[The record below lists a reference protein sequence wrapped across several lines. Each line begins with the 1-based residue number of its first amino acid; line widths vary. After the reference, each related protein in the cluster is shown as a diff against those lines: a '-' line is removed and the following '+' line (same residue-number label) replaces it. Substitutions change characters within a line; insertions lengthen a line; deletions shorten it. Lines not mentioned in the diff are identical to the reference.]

1 MQQTKFNDKEE
12 KAFEI
17 RKIIGKYLRK
27 WPWFIFS
34 VLCFVIIA
42 YLYIRYTVPQYQS
55 TTTLKFDK
63 KQSNITSALAD
74 LDNLGIGLGNAD
86 ELKSEMAVLTSRP
99 ILMAVVKNLNL
110 NVQYFSGGEI
120 KDSEMFAN
128 LPVTAKIIAY
138 DAKPAKKFVS
148 SEYLIKQS
156 DNTTFVL
163 WNEKHG
169 TIKGSYNV
177 PIKLDFGTVIF
188 SKNNA
193 IPFKSKYIIVFWNE
207 IERVKKLEQKINV
220 DLPDPKAMLINISLV
235 GAVPEKSEA
244 ILNEITK
251 QYNLDGLRDKNM
263 QSKNTQDFIDKR
275 LEVITR
281 DLSGVENQKEDFQ
294 NSNRIFDL
302 QAQAQLALQNTSENT
317 KALLQQQTQLDLLN
331 SLTAEA
337 SGKNNQLMPSNL
349 GLSPSLE
356 GAIAKYNDLLIIRN
370 KTLKQA
376 TNENPA
382 VVEMNR
388 EIASLKEIVQ
398 DNIRE
403 QKQSVQT
410 SIAKLNGE
418 ISSSNGLMNKV
429 PGQTKIYR
437 GIERQQNLKEQLFLF
452 LLQKREEN
460 AINLS
465 INVPIAKI
473 VNPAFT
479 QDAPVA
485 PKRNV
490 IFLAAIVF
498 GLILPFIIIYS
509 LFIWD
514 DKIYNRD
521 DIKGRSSLGILAD
534 IPSLKANDL
543 HLVQQNDFS
552 ELAESFRIL
561 VSNLKFVLPTKDSA
575 KIIMVTS
582 SVKGEGKTLVS
593 VNLALTLGNKNGRS
607 LLIGSDV
614 RNPQI
619 QRYDSEPVKRK
630 GLTEYLYDDNVDVD
644 NLIHTSDTNSY
655 CDVIYAGTIP
665 PNPQELLSNGRYQNL
680 IEKLSSEYEYI
691 IIDSAPLMLVSDTLS
706 IADVADAT
714 LYVVRSGISR
724 NVLVDFANNLVK
736 ESKIRN
742 VSFIINDVSKH
753 AGGYGYGYGYGYNYG
768 YGYGYSTDQEKR
780 WWTKIFKK

>member
-1 MQQTKFNDKEE
+1 MQQIQFNDKGEE
-12 KAFEI
+12 PLNF
-17 RKIIGKYLRK
+17 RKISGKYLRK

-34 VLCFVIIA
+34 VLCFMIAA

-55 TTTLKFDK
+55 ITTLKFDK
-63 KQSNITSALAD
+63 KQSDITSALSD

-86 ELKSEMAVLTSRP
+86 ELKSEVAVISSRP
-99 ILMAVVKNLNL
+99 ILTEVVKNLNL

-120 KDSEMFAN
+120 KDSELFIN

-138 DAKPAKKFVS
+138 NQKAAKKFVS
-148 SEYLIKQS
+148 SEYLIKKS
-156 DNTTFVL
+156 DNATFIL

-177 PIKLDFGTVIF
+177 PVKLDFGTVIF

-244 ILNEITK
+244 ILNEVTK

-281 DLSGVENQKEDFQ
+281 DLSGVENRKEDFQ

-337 SGKNNQLMPSNL
+337 SGNKNNQLMPSNL
-349 GLSPSLE
+349 GLSPLLE
-356 GAIAKYNDLLIIRN
+356 GAISKYNELLIIRN

-437 GIERQQNLKEQLFLF
+437 GIERQQNLKEQLFLY

-479 QDAPVA
+479 QDIEVA
-485 PKRNV
+485 PKRKA
-490 IFLAAIVF
+490 IFLAAIIL
-498 GLILPFIIIYS
+498 GLLFPIVVIYLLS
-509 LFIWD
+509 IWD

-521 DIKGRSSLGILAD
+521 DIKVKSSLGILAD
-534 IPSLKANDL
+534 IPSLKANVN

-575 KIIMVTS
+575 KVIMVTS

-630 GLTEYLYDDNVDVD
+630 GLTEYLYDDSVDVD

-655 CDVIYAGTIP
+655 CDIIYAGTIP

-714 LYVVRSGISR
+714 LYVIRSGISR

-736 ESKIRN
+736 ESKIKN
-742 VSFIINDVSKH
+742 VSFVINDVSKN
-753 AGGYGYGYGYGYNYG
+753 AGGYGYGYGYNYG

>member
-1 MQQTKFNDKEE
+1 MQQKEFHDLE
-12 KAFEI
+12 EESMDL
-17 RKIIGKYLRK
+17 RKVIGKYLQK
-27 WPWFIFS
+27 WPWFILS
-34 VLCFVIIA
+34 IILITTTA
-42 YLYIRYTVPQYQS
+42 YLYLRYAVPQYQS
-55 TTTLKFDK
+55 ITNLKFEK
-63 KQSNITSALAD
+63 KQSDITSALSD

-86 ELKSEMAVLTSRP
+86 ELKSEVAVITSRP
-99 ILMAVVKNLNL
+99 ILMEVVKNLNL

-120 KDSEMFAN
+120 KDSELFTN

-138 DAKPAKKFVS
+138 NEKSDKKFVS
-148 SEYLIKQS
+148 SEYLIKKS
-156 DNTTFVL
+156 DNTSFVL
-163 WNEKHG
+163 WNEKYG
-169 TIKGSYNV
+169 TVKGSYNV
-177 PIKLDFGTVIF
+177 PVKLDFGTVIF

-193 IPFKSKYIIVFWNE
+193 IPFKSKYIIVFWNQ

-220 DLPDPKAMLINISLV
+220 ELPDPKAMLINISLV

-244 ILNEITK
+244 ILNEVTK

-281 DLSGVENQKEDFQ
+281 DLSGVENQKENFQ

-337 SGKNNQLMPSNL
+337 SGNRNNQLMPSNL
-349 GLSPSLE
+349 GLNPSLE
-356 GAIAKYNDLLIIRN
+356 GAIAKYNDLLIMRN

-473 VNPAFT
+473 VNPAYT
-479 QDAPVA
+479 QDVPVF
-485 PKRNV
+485 PKPIIV
-490 IFLAAIVF
+490 LGGAIIL
-498 GLILPFIIIYS
+498 GLLLPFAVLYL

-521 DIKGRSSLGILAD
+521 DIKARSSLGILAD
-534 IPSLKANDL
+534 IPSLKANVN

-561 VSNLKFVLPTKDSA
+561 VSNLKFVLPKKNSA

-630 GLTEYLYDDNVDVD
+630 GLTEYLYDDSVDVD
-644 NLIHTSDTNSY
+644 NLIHTSDTNPY

-680 IEKLSSEYEYI
+680 IGKLASQYEYI

-714 LYVVRSGISR
+714 LYVVRSGVSR

-742 VSFIINDVSKH
+742 VSFVINDVSRN
-753 AGGYGYGYGYGYNYG
+753 AGGYGYGYGYNYG
-768 YGYGYSTDQEKR
+768 YGYGYGIDQEKK
-780 WWTKIFKK
+780 WWNKILKR

>member
-1 MQQTKFNDKEE
+1 MQQTEFHDQGEGPLNL
-12 KAFEI
+12 
-17 RKIIGKYLRK
+17 RKISSKYLRK
-27 WPWFIFS
+27 WPWFSFS
-34 VLCFVIIA
+34 VLCFVIAA

-55 TTTLKFDK
+55 ITTLKFDK
-63 KQSNITSALAD
+63 KQSDITSALSD

-86 ELKSEMAVLTSRP
+86 ELKSEVAVISSRP
-99 ILMAVVKNLNL
+99 ILMEVVKNLNL

-120 KDSEMFAN
+120 KDSELFTN
-128 LPVTAKIIAY
+128 LPVTAKIISY
-138 DAKPAKKFVS
+138 NEKPAKKFVS
-148 SEYLIKQS
+148 SEYLIKKS
-156 DNTTFVL
+156 DNTTFIL

-177 PIKLDFGTVIF
+177 PLKLDFGTVIF

-220 DLPDPKAMLINISLV
+220 DLPDPKAMLINISIV

-244 ILNEITK
+244 ILNEVTR

-337 SGKNNQLMPSNL
+337 SGNKNNQLMPSNL

-356 GAIAKYNDLLIIRN
+356 GAISKYNELLIIRN

-479 QDAPVA
+479 QDIEVA
-485 PKRNV
+485 PKRKA
-490 IFLAAIVF
+490 IFLAAIIL
-498 GLILPFIIIYS
+498 GLLFPIAVIYLLS
-509 LFIWD
+509 MWD

-521 DIKGRSSLGILAD
+521 DIKAKSSLGILAD
-534 IPSLKANDL
+534 IPSLKANVN

-575 KIIMVTS
+575 KVIMVTS

-619 QRYDSEPVKRK
+619 QRYDNEPVKRK
-630 GLTEYLYDDNVDVD
+630 GLTEYLYDDSVDVD
-644 NLIHTSDTNSY
+644 NLIHTSDTNPY

-665 PNPQELLSNGRYQNL
+665 PNPQELLSNGRYQKL
-680 IEKLSSEYEYI
+680 IEKLSSQYEYI

-706 IADVADAT
+706 IAGVSDAT

-724 NVLVDFANNLVK
+724 NVLIDFANNLVK
-736 ESKIRN
+736 EAKIKN
-742 VSFIINDVSKH
+742 VSFVINDVSKN
-753 AGGYGYGYGYGYNYG
+753 AGGYGYGYGYNYG
-768 YGYGYSTDQEKR
+768 YGYGYGTDQEKR

>member
-1 MQQTKFNDKEE
+1 MQHTEFHDQGEGPLNL
-12 KAFEI
+12 
-17 RKIIGKYLRK
+17 RKISAKYLRK
-27 WPWFIFS
+27 WPWFSFS
-34 VLCFVIIA
+34 VLCFVIAA
-42 YLYIRYTVPQYQS
+42 YLYVRYTVPQYQS

-63 KQSNITSALAD
+63 KQSDITSALSD
-74 LDNLGIGLGNAD
+74 LDNLGIGLGTAD
-86 ELKSEMAVLTSRP
+86 ELKSEVAVISSRP
-99 ILMAVVKNLNL
+99 ILMEVVKNLNL

-120 KDSEMFAN
+120 KDSELFTN
-128 LPVTAKIIAY
+128 LPVTAKITSY
-138 DAKPAKKFVS
+138 NEKPAKKFVS
-148 SEYLIKQS
+148 SEYLIKKS
-156 DNTTFVL
+156 DNTTFIL

-177 PIKLDFGTVIF
+177 PVKLDFGTVIF

-220 DLPDPKAMLINISLV
+220 DLPDPKAMLINISIV

-244 ILNEITK
+244 ILNEVTR

-337 SGKNNQLMPSNL
+337 SGNKNNQLMPSNL

-356 GAIAKYNDLLIIRN
+356 GAISKYNELLIIRN

-410 SIAKLNGE
+410 SITKLNGE
-418 ISSSNGLMNKV
+418 ISSSSGLMSKV

-437 GIERQQNLKEQLFLF
+437 GIERQQNLKEQLFLY

-479 QDAPVA
+479 QDTEVA
-485 PKRNV
+485 PKRKA
-490 IFLAAIVF
+490 IFLAAIIL
-498 GLILPFIIIYS
+498 GLLFPIGVIYLLS
-509 LFIWD
+509 MWD

-521 DIKGRSSLGILAD
+521 DIKAKSSLGILAD
-534 IPSLKANDL
+534 IPSLKSKDI

-630 GLTEYLYDDNVDVD
+630 GLTEYLYDDSVDVD

-680 IEKLSSEYEYI
+680 IEKLSSRYEYI

-714 LYVVRSGISR
+714 LYVIRSGISR

-736 ESKIRN
+736 ESKIKN
-742 VSFIINDVSKH
+742 VSFVINDVSKN
-753 AGGYGYGYGYGYNYG
+753 AGGYGYGYGYNYG